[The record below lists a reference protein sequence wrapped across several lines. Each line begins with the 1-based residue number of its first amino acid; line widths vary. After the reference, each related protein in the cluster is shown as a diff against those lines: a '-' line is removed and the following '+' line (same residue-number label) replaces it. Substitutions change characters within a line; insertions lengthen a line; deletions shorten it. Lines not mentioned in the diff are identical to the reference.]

1 MRSFSAATVA
11 VLVWLA
17 VALAI
22 DRWVLTPFC
31 ATCARALALELKVQL
46 PATELTYPPVSVLVL
61 IVFPMLVLALF
72 LVPWRQPLMGSAW
85 RESFVRWC
93 QPWFWLLVAVALTVV
108 AESVYLGVQDSLPEA
123 FTAVADQFSVTA
135 TFSVLRRYKPLSLT
149 ASLPGCLALAL
160 GIFLFLAK
168 GVRDVL
174 RLPGD

>member
-61 IVFPMLVLALF
+61 IVLPMLVLALL
-72 LVPWRQPLMGSAW
+72 LVPWRQPLRRSAW
-85 RESFVRWC
+85 GVSLLRCC
-93 QPWFWLLVAVALTVV
+93 QPLLGL
-108 AESVYLGVQDSLPEA
+108 L
-123 FTAVADQFSVTA
+123 
-135 TFSVLRRYKPLSLT
+135 
-149 ASLPGCLALAL
+149 
-160 GIFLFLAK
+160 
-168 GVRDVL
+168 
-174 RLPGD
+174 

>member
-1 MRSFSAATVA
+1 MCGSTGPCCNSASGARAGSNTPWPSPTPGSPASSSGAGPPPGPPGSDARHAGPPRATAAAPRRAAARRGCGPAIPPGESGRALVGGSMRSFSAATVA

-22 DRWVLTPFC
+22 DRWVLTPYC

-85 RESFVRWC
+85 RQSFVRC
-93 QPWFWLLVAVALTVV
+93 
-108 AESVYLGVQDSLPEA
+108 
-123 FTAVADQFSVTA
+123 
-135 TFSVLRRYKPLSLT
+135 
-149 ASLPGCLALAL
+149 
-160 GIFLFLAK
+160 
-168 GVRDVL
+168 
-174 RLPGD
+174 